1 MIDRKLFQK
10 TFSTLHASPDT
21 LSEVYQVVCKEESTP
36 RHPLSKTVLIAAV
49 LALCVTVAA
58 AAGGI
63 ANLIKANVTSA
74 DSVTAADLHAFGAD
88 SIGSDTPVIRDS
100 SGQVLNLPR
109 MERVAI
115 DAETMQ
121 RLVGDYLS
129 TVDAVMEVDGST
141 FSLQTFLIDE
151 NGSGFLT
158 YTVSNP
164 NGVAY
169 RDVGYG
175 KVNMDKE
182 PVLFAGGT
190 DSSHYMD
197 TEVYLDTAASTGTE
211 LHLVAYFSDFGSW
224 HKGDDLVFAIAGQS
238 GGDWGGTISI
248 TPRTYLPAVTFTAES
263 GDTVAV
269 SALGIRMPNP
279 AAVGDAVTDAVTDE
293 LVLHMADGTQYV
305 VQSEQDNILNWVV
318 GLGISDEAYHIIGS
332 AYSFNRVVDVDAVTS
347 VTCAGHYYADLTTE
361 QAVTFSGTYTR

>member
-21 LSEVYQVVCKEESTP
+21 LSEVYQMVRKEERKP

-58 AAGGI
+58 ATGI
-63 ANLIKANVTSA
+63 ASLIKARVSPAQN
-74 DSVTAADLHAFGAD
+74 VTAADLNAFGSSA
-88 SIGSDTPVIRDS
+88 IGSDTPIVTDN

-109 MERVAI
+109 MERVAV
-115 DAETMQ
+115 DADTMQ

-129 TVDAVMEVDGST
+129 TVDAVVEAEGYT

-158 YTVSNP
+158 YTMSNP
-164 NGVAY
+164 DGVDY
-169 RDVGYG
+169 QDVGYG
-175 KVNMDKE
+175 RVCTAKD
-182 PVLFAGGT
+182 PVLFVGDAGSG
-190 DSSHYMD
+190 HHMD

-211 LHLVAYFSDFGSW
+211 LHLVAYFSDFGFW
-224 HKGDDLVFAIAGQS
+224 HKGDDLVFAVAGQS

-248 TPRTYLPAVTFTAES
+248 TPRTYLPAATFTAES
-263 GDTVAV
+263 GDTVTV
-269 SALGIRMPNP
+269 SALGIRMLNP
-279 AAVGDAVTDAVTDE
+279 AAVGDAVTDVVSDE

-305 VQSEQDNILNWVV
+305 VESEKDNIMNWVV
-318 GLGISDEAYHIIGS
+318 GLGISDEEYHIIGS
-332 AYSFNRVVDVDAVTS
+332 AYSFNRMVDVDAVTS
-347 VTCAGHYYADLTTE
+347 VTFGGHYYADITAE
-361 QAVTFSGTYTR
+361 EAVTFTNTYTR

>member
-21 LSEVYQVVCKEESTP
+21 LSEVYQMVRKEERKP

-58 AAGGI
+58 ATGI
-63 ANLIKANVTSA
+63 ASLIKARVSPAQN
-74 DSVTAADLHAFGAD
+74 VTAADLNAFGSSA
-88 SIGSDTPVIRDS
+88 IGSDTPIVTDN

-109 MERVAI
+109 MERVAV
-115 DAETMQ
+115 DADTMQ

-129 TVDAVMEVDGST
+129 TVDAVVEAEGYT

-158 YTVSNP
+158 YTMSNP
-164 NGVAY
+164 DGVDY
-169 RDVGYG
+169 QDVGYG
-175 KVNMDKE
+175 KVCTAKD
-182 PVLFAGGT
+182 PVLFVGYAGS
-190 DSSHYMD
+190 DHHMD

-211 LHLVAYFSDFGSW
+211 LHLVAYFSDFGFW
-224 HKGDDLVFAIAGQS
+224 HKGDDLVFAVAGQS

-248 TPRTYLPAVTFTAES
+248 TPRTYLPAATFTAES
-263 GDTVAV
+263 GDTVTV
-269 SALGIRMPNP
+269 SALGIRIPNP
-279 AAVGDAVTDAVTDE
+279 AAAAGGVTDLVGDE

-305 VQSEQDNILNWVV
+305 VESEKDNIMNWVV
-318 GLGISDEAYHIIGS
+318 GLCMADEDYRIIGS
-332 AYSFNRVVDVDAVTS
+332 AYSFNRMVDVDTVTS
-347 VTCAGHYYADLTTE
+347 VTFGGHYYADLTAE
-361 QAVTFSGTYTR
+361 EAVTVTNTYTR

>member
-1 MIDRKLFQK
+1 MIDKKLFQQ

-21 LSEVYQVVCKEESTP
+21 LSEVYKVVRKEERKS

-49 LALCVTVAA
+49 LALCVTVAGA
-58 AAGGI
+58 VGI
-63 ANLIKANVTSA
+63 ANLIKAKVTPA
-74 DSVTAADLHAFGAD
+74 DGVTAADLHAFDAAG
-88 SIGSDTPVIRDS
+88 IRSDTPIVTDN

-109 MERVAI
+109 MERVAV
-115 DAETMQ
+115 DAGTMQ

-175 KVNMDKE
+175 KINMDKE

-197 TEVYLDTAASTGTE
+197 TEVYLDAAASTGTE
-211 LHLVAYFSDFGSW
+211 LHLVAYFSDFGFW

-305 VQSEQDNILNWVV
+305 VQSEQDNIMNWVV
-318 GLGISDEAYHIIGS
+318 GLGISDEEYHIIGS

-347 VTCAGHYYADLTTE
+347 VTCAGHYYADLTAE
-361 QAVTFSGTYTR
+361 QAVTFTDTYTR